1 MRRKDRQM
9 PKEWALEIV
18 DKCEWATLATIDTE
32 GMPYCIP
39 LSIARVGN
47 AIYFHCAKEGK
58 KIDCFNRND
67 NVCISCVGNTLRP
80 KDEFTTKYESAMVFG
95 KISQVSEDNEKIEA
109 LRAICQRH
117 TPDNMPCFD
126 EAIARSLAITDIW
139 KVTIEVIDGK
149 RRK

>member
-9 PKEWALEIV
+9 PREWALEIV
-18 DKCEWATLATIDTE
+18 DKCEWATLAPVDTD

-39 LSIARVGN
+39 LSIARVED

-58 KIDCFNRND
+58 KIDCFKRND

-80 KDEFTTKYESAMVFG
+80 QDEFTTKYERAMVVG
-95 KISQVSEDNEKIEA
+95 KISHVVDDKEKIEA
-109 LRAICQRH
+109 LRSIFQRH
-117 TPDNMPCFD
+117 TPANMTHFD

-139 KVTIEVIDGK
+139 KLKIESIDGK

>member
-9 PKEWALEIV
+9 PKEWAMQIV
-18 DKCEWATLATIDTE
+18 DKCQWATIATIDTD

-39 LSIARVGN
+39 LSIARIDG

-58 KIDCFNRND
+58 KTDCFKRND
-67 NVCISCVGNTLRP
+67 DVCISCVGDTLRLN
-80 KDEFTTKYESAMVFG
+80 DEFATNYESAIVRG
-95 KISQVSEDNEKIEA
+95 KISQVLDDEEKIAA

-117 TPDNMPCFD
+117 TPLNMQNFD
-126 EAIARSLAITDIW
+126 DELKKYFKATAIW
-139 KVTIEVIDGK
+139 KVSIQDIDGK

>member
-9 PKEWALEIV
+9 PKEWAMEII
-18 DKCEWATLATIDTE
+18 DKCEWATLATIDTV

-39 LSIARVGN
+39 LSIARIDN

-58 KIDCFNRND
+58 KIDCFKRSAD
-67 NVCISCVGNTLRP
+67 VCLSCVGDTQKL
-80 KDEFTTKYESAMVFG
+80 DDQFTTKYESAMVFG
-95 KISQVSEDNEKIEA
+95 KISQVLDDKEKIEA

-117 TPDNMPCFD
+117 TPLNMPNFD
-126 EAIARSLAITDIW
+126 AAIAKSLAITDIW
-139 KVTIEVIDGK
+139 KITIKDIDGK